1 MKKVESIGVGDKLL
15 LRFTVNIHFNLLSGL
30 ICLWGCAFGG
40 VAAEAVSPKMAGA
53 FFQDTKVWDVAL
65 TVSPENYA
73 ALEPVG
79 GRGFD
84 VDFKYVR
91 AGVRIA
97 GQAFKDAGLR
107 YKGNSSFSTARG
119 IPKKS
124 FKIDFN
130 KFTKGQKFLGLTKL
144 NLNNNVLDPSQIREA
159 LAYRLWRKLELP
171 GSRTAFARVTLTV
184 PGRFDKKLLGLYVVV
199 EQVNGPFLKE
209 RFGTDKGLLLKPER
223 SLSLPYLGEA
233 FAEYERV
240 YVPKSDAKPRLAKR
254 LMAFTR
260 LVSQAEDAEF
270 AKRIGDFVD
279 FGQFAKF
286 TAAHTVLSHLDS
298 FLLRGHNYYLY
309 LPKAGGKFAFLPWDV
324 NSTFASHRSAGSPD
338 QQFDLSVKQP
348 FAKGQRLLERLMKLK
363 SFRESYGAELKKLV
377 GTHFSREAIGRDMAE
392 LRKAV
397 EPTVRED
404 EYSDH
409 REFLNNFEIPKDFTS
424 SESGGG
430 FRVVRKPLL
439 REFVAKRHESIAAQ
453 WAGER
458 EGYTPGSRR
467 RPSGRG
473 ERRELL

>member
-1 MKKVESIGVGDKLL
+1 MNIRFKLL
-15 LRFTVNIHFNLLSGL
+15 AGL
-30 ICLWGCAFGG
+30 VCLWGG
-40 VAAEAVSPKMAGA
+40 VPVEAVSLKTADE
-53 FFQDTKVWDVAL
+53 FFQDTKVWDMAL
-65 TVSPENYA
+65 TVSPENYT
-73 ALEPVG
+73 ALEPGNGKGFG
-79 GRGFD
+79 G
-84 VDFKYVR
+84 DFEYVR
-91 AGVRIA
+91 ANVILA
-97 GQAFKDAGLR
+97 GEAFENVGLR

-124 FKIDFN
+124 FKIDLNRFV
-130 KFTKGQKFLGLTKL
+130 KRQKFLGLTKL

-184 PGRFDKKLLGLYVVV
+184 PGRHDKKLLGLYVVV

-223 SLSLPYLGEA
+223 SLSMPYLGEA

-240 YVPKSDAKPRLAKR
+240 YVPKSDAKPRLARR
-254 LMAFTR
+254 LMEFTR
-260 LVSQAEDAEF
+260 LVSQAEDAAF
-270 AKRIGDFVD
+270 ATEIGGFVHL
-279 FGQFAKF
+279 GQLARF
-286 TAAHTVLSHLDS
+286 TAVHTVLSHLDS

-309 LPKAGGKFAFLPWDV
+309 LPKADGRFVFLPWDV
-324 NSTFASHRSAGSPD
+324 NSTFASHRSAGRPE

-363 SFRESYGAELKKLV
+363 SFRESYGTELKKLV
-377 GTHFSREAIGRDMAE
+377 VTHFSREAIGRDMAE

-409 REFLNNFEIPKDFTS
+409 REFLNNFEIQKNFIL
-424 SESGGG
+424 SESSGG

-439 REFVAKRHESIAAQ
+439 REFITKRHESIAAQ
-453 WAGER
+453 MAGER
-458 EGYTPGSRR
+458 KGYTPGSRR
-467 RPSGRG
+467 RPSGRV
-473 ERRELL
+473 ERRPRL

>member
-1 MKKVESIGVGDKLL
+1 MNIRFKLMA
-15 LRFTVNIHFNLLSGL
+15 GL
-30 ICLWGCAFGG
+30 VCLWGG
-40 VAAEAVSPKMAGA
+40 VAVEAVSPKTVDA
-53 FFQDTKVWDVAL
+53 FFQDTKVWDMAL

-73 ALEPVG
+73 ALEPGNGKGFG
-79 GRGFD
+79 G
-84 VDFKYVR
+84 DFEYVR
-91 AGVRIA
+91 ANAILA
-97 GQAFKDAGLR
+97 GEAFENVGLR

-124 FKIDFN
+124 FKIDLNRFV
-130 KFTKGQKFLGLTKL
+130 KRQKFLGLTKL

-184 PGRFDKKLLGLYVVV
+184 PGRHDKKLLGLYVVV

-223 SLSLPYLGEA
+223 SLSMPYLGEA

-254 LMAFTR
+254 LVEFTR
-260 LVSQAEDAEF
+260 LVSQAEDAAF
-270 AKRIGDFVD
+270 ATEIGGFVHL
-279 FGQFAKF
+279 GQLARF

-309 LPKAGGKFAFLPWDV
+309 LPKADGEFAFLPWDV
-324 NSTFASHRSAGSPD
+324 NSTFASHRSAGSPE

-363 SFRESYGAELKKLV
+363 SFRESYGGELKKLV
-377 GTHFSREAIGRDMAE
+377 GTHFSREAIGRDMVE

-409 REFLNNFEIPKDFTS
+409 REFVNNFEIPKDSTP
-424 SESGGG
+424 SE
-430 FRVVRKPLL
+430 
-439 REFVAKRHESIAAQ
+439 
-453 WAGER
+453 
-458 EGYTPGSRR
+458 
-467 RPSGRG
+467 
-473 ERRELL
+473 

>member
-1 MKKVESIGVGDKLL
+1 MGKLHFFRMMKYTRKL
-15 LRFTVNIHFNLLSGL
+15 FGAFVCI
-30 ICLWGCAFGG
+30 WGCVFGG
-40 VAAEAVSPKMAGA
+40 VATGQVLPKTADA

-65 TVSPENYA
+65 TVSPENYS
-73 ALEPVG
+73 ALEPG
-79 GRGFD
+79 NGR
-84 VDFKYVR
+84 DFGADFEYVR
-91 AGVRIA
+91 ANAIVA
-97 GQAFKDAGLR
+97 GEALQNVGLR

-130 KFTKGQKFLGLTKL
+130 RFVKGQKFLGLTKL

-171 GSRTAFARVTLTV
+171 GARTVFARVTLTV
-184 PGRFDKKLLGLYVVV
+184 PGRYDKKLLGLYVVV
-199 EQVNGPFLKE
+199 EQVNGPFLKG

-223 SLSLPYLGEA
+223 SLSMPYLGEA
-233 FAEYERV
+233 FTEYERE
-240 YVPKSDAKPRLAKR
+240 YVPKSDAKPLLAKR
-254 LMAFTR
+254 LMEFTR
-260 LVSQAEDAEF
+260 LVSQADDATFGEQ
-270 AKRIGDFVD
+270 IGGFVD
-279 FGQFAKF
+279 FGQLARF

-324 NSTFASHRSAGSPD
+324 NSTFASHRSAGSPE
-338 QQFDLSVKQP
+338 QQFNLSVKQP

-363 SFRESYGAELKKLV
+363 SFRESYGEELKKLV
-377 GTHFSREAIGRDMAE
+377 RTHFSREAIGRDMTE

-397 EPTVRED
+397 ESTVRED
-404 EYSDH
+404 EYSDY
-409 REFLNNFEIPKDFTS
+409 REFVNNFEIPKDSTP
-424 SESGGG
+424 SESRGG

-439 REFVAKRHESIAAQ
+439 REFVAKRHESISAQ

-467 RPSGRG
+467 RSGG
-473 ERRELL
+473 KGKRRPRR